1 MKRTFVL
8 IVLML
13 SAYAIVK
20 AQQPQV
26 PPAQDPNAP
35 TLTLEEKIT
44 LTTDEIKK
52 QDVVEKLQKEY
63 LAAIKPINDHE
74 EAAKDAIEKDHP
86 GWVLENG
93 PQGFHFTKKTE
104 PKPAA
109 PPAKPAKAP
118 EPPKK

>member
-1 MKRTFVL
+1 MKRSL
-8 IVLML
+8 GMAILML
-13 SAYAIVK
+13 SVYAIVL

-35 TLTLEEKIT
+35 TLTLQEKIT

-52 QDVVEKLQKEY
+52 QDVVERLQKEY
-63 LAAIKPINDHE
+63 MEAIRPINDHE
-74 EAAKDAIEKDHP
+74 EAAKEAIEKDHP

-104 PKPAA
+104 PKAT
-109 PPAKPAKAP
+109 PPANPTKAP
-118 EPPKK
+118 EAPKK